1 MNKSKLNVAVIGLGT
16 VGSGVIK
23 LLRKQKNN
31 IKKRTGI
38 ELKVVAVSAKN
49 RRKQR
54 SVDIGSFKWIASPI
68 TIAKDPDVDVVVE
81 LIGDMDNTARKII
94 IEAINNGKH
103 VVTAN
108 KSLLAKEGSIF
119 EELAKEKGVFLR
131 YEAAVAGG
139 IPIIKVLQDSLIVNK
154 ISKLYGVINGTCN
167 FILTKMES
175 EGREYQDVF
184 SEAKQLGYVESD
196 PRLDIGGIDSAH
208 KLALLSCLAFG
219 TSLNFKAVKTEG
231 IDHISIEDI
240 QEADLIGYKIKLLAT
255 AEYSKNMLKQ
265 EVSPKLIRKSSPIA
279 QVNGSTNIIAIEGEE
294 IGTTVFSGPGAGM
307 GPTASSVV
315 SDLVAIAS
323 RKSKSTFLNGDKKNG
338 SKRDDSVSKKSSF
351 YLRFILKDKPG
362 VIARLSGKLGSFG
375 ISINQMKQKPHPKQK
390 ATLIMTTHKT
400 LRNNLN
406 KALTDIMK
414 LKICEQRPICI
425 EIQEV

>member
-1 MNKSKLNVAVIGLGT
+1 MNKSKLNVAIIGLGT

-23 LLRKQKNN
+23 LLKRQKSN
-31 IKKRTGI
+31 IKNRTGI
-38 ELKVVAVSAKN
+38 ELELVAISAKN
-49 RRKQR
+49 KRKKR
-54 SVDIGSFKWIASPI
+54 SVDISPYRWIASPI
-68 TIAKDPDVDVVVE
+68 NIAKDPDVDVIVE
-81 LIGDMDNTARKII
+81 LIGEMDNTARKVIK
-94 IEAINNGKH
+94 EAINNGKH

-119 EELAKEKGVFLR
+119 EELARKKNVFLR

-167 FILTKMES
+167 FILTKMEA
-175 EGREYQDVF
+175 EGREYTDVF

-196 PRLDIGGIDSAH
+196 PKLDIGGIDSAH

-219 TSLNFKAVKTEG
+219 TSLDFKGVKTEG

-240 QEADLIGYKIKLLAT
+240 EEAHLIGYKIKLLAT
-255 AEYSKNMLKQ
+255 AEYQKKLLRQ
-265 EVSPKLIRKSSPIA
+265 EVSPKLIRKESPIA

-294 IGTTVFSGPGAGM
+294 IGTTIFSGPGAGM

-323 RKSKSTFLNGDKKNG
+323 RKSKSTFLNGDKNN
-338 SKRDDSVSKKSSF
+338 SSNRDKTLTKKSSF
-351 YLRFILKDKPG
+351 YLRFVLKDKPG
-362 VIARLSGKLGSFG
+362 VIARLSGKLGSCG
-375 ISINQMKQKPHPKQK
+375 ISINQMKQKPLPKQK

-400 LRNNLN
+400 VRKSLE
-406 KALTDIMK
+406 KALNDIK
-414 LKICEQRPICI
+414 RLKICEQRPVSI
-425 EIQEV
+425 EIEEI

>member
-1 MNKSKLNVAVIGLGT
+1 MKRQKS
-16 VGSGVIK
+16 
-23 LLRKQKNN
+23 N
-31 IKKRTGI
+31 IKDRTGI
-38 ELKVVAVSAKN
+38 ELELVAISAKN
-49 RRKQR
+49 KRKKR
-54 SVDIGSFKWIASPI
+54 SVDISPYRWIASPI
-68 TIAKDPDVDVVVE
+68 SIAKDPDVDVIVE
-81 LIGDMDNTARKII
+81 LIGDMDNTARKVIK
-94 IEAINNGKH
+94 EAINNGKH

-119 EELAKEKGVFLR
+119 EELARKKNVFLR

-167 FILTKMES
+167 FILTKMEA
-175 EGREYQDVF
+175 EGREYTDVF

-219 TSLNFKAVKTEG
+219 TSLDFKGVKTEG

-240 QEADLIGYKIKLLAT
+240 EEAHLIGYKIKLLAT
-255 AEYSKNMLKQ
+255 AEYQKKLLRQ
-265 EVSPKLIRKSSPIA
+265 EVSPKLIRKESPIA

-294 IGTTVFSGPGAGM
+294 IGTTIFSGPGAGM

-323 RKSKSTFLNGDKKNG
+323 RKSKSTFLNGDKNN
-338 SKRDDSVSKKSSF
+338 SSNRDKTLTKKSSF
-351 YLRFILKDKPG
+351 YLRFVLKDKPG

-375 ISINQMKQKPHPKQK
+375 ISINQMKQKPHPKLK

-400 LRNNLN
+400 LRDNLN

-414 LKICEQRPICI
+414 LKICEQRPVCI

>member
-1 MNKSKLNVAVIGLGT
+1 MNNAKLNVAIIGLGT

-23 LLRKQKNN
+23 LLKRQKSN
-31 IKKRTGI
+31 IKNRTGI
-38 ELKVVAVSAKN
+38 ELELVAINAKN
-49 RRKQR
+49 KRKKR
-54 SVDIGSFKWIASPI
+54 SVDISPYRWIASPI
-68 TIAKDPDVDVVVE
+68 NIAKDPDVDVIVE
-81 LIGDMDNTARKII
+81 LIGDMDNTARKVIK
-94 IEAINNGKH
+94 EAINNGKH

-119 EELAKEKGVFLR
+119 EELARKKSVFLR

-167 FILTKMES
+167 FILTKMEA
-175 EGREYQDVF
+175 EGREYTDVF

-219 TSLNFKAVKTEG
+219 TSLDFKGVKTEG

-240 QEADLIGYKIKLLAT
+240 EEAHLIGYKIKLLAT
-255 AEYSKNMLKQ
+255 AEYQKKLLRQ
-265 EVSPKLIRKSSPIA
+265 EVSPKLIRKESPIA

-294 IGTTVFSGPGAGM
+294 IGTTIFSGPGAGM

-323 RKSKSTFLNGDKKNG
+323 RKSKSTFLNGDKNN
-338 SKRDDSVSKKSSF
+338 SSNRDKTLTKKSSF
-351 YLRFILKDKPG
+351 YLRFVLKDKPG
-362 VIARLSGKLGSFG
+362 VIARLSGKLGSCG
-375 ISINQMKQKPHPKQK
+375 ISINQMKQKPLPKQK

-400 LRNNLN
+400 VRKSLE
-406 KALTDIMK
+406 KALNDIK
-414 LKICEQRPICI
+414 RLKICEQRPVSI
-425 EIQEV
+425 EIEEI

>member
-1 MNKSKLNVAVIGLGT
+1 MNKSKLNVAIIGLGT

-23 LLRKQKNN
+23 LLKRQKSN
-31 IKKRTGI
+31 IKNRTGI
-38 ELKVVAVSAKN
+38 ELELVAISAKN
-49 RRKQR
+49 KRKKR
-54 SVDIGSFKWIASPI
+54 SVDISPYRWIASPI
-68 TIAKDPDVDVVVE
+68 NIAKDPDVDVIVE
-81 LIGDMDNTARKII
+81 LIGDMDNTARKVIK
-94 IEAINNGKH
+94 EAINNGKH

-119 EELAKEKGVFLR
+119 EELARKKSVFLR

-167 FILTKMES
+167 FILTKMEA
-175 EGREYQDVF
+175 EGREYTDVF

-219 TSLNFKAVKTEG
+219 TSLDFKGVKTEG

-240 QEADLIGYKIKLLAT
+240 EEAHLIGYKIKLLAT
-255 AEYSKNMLKQ
+255 AEYQKKLLRQ
-265 EVSPKLIRKSSPIA
+265 EVSPKLIRKESPIA

-294 IGTTVFSGPGAGM
+294 IGTTIFSGPGAGM

-323 RKSKSTFLNGDKKNG
+323 RKSKSTFLNGDKNNSG
-338 SKRDDSVSKKSSF
+338 NRDKTLTKKSSF
-351 YLRFILKDKPG
+351 YLRFVLKDKPG
-362 VIARLSGKLGSFG
+362 VIARLSGKLGSCG
-375 ISINQMKQKPHPKQK
+375 ISINQMKQKPLPKQK

-400 LRNNLN
+400 VRKSLE
-406 KALTDIMK
+406 KALNDIK
-414 LKICEQRPICI
+414 RLKICEQRPVSI
-425 EIQEV
+425 EIEEI

>member
-1 MNKSKLNVAVIGLGT
+1 MNKSKLNVAIIGLGT
-16 VGSGVIK
+16 VGSGVLR
-23 LLRKQKNN
+23 LLNKQKNN
-31 IKKRTGI
+31 IKNRTGI
-38 ELKVVAVSAKN
+38 ELRVVAISAKN
-49 RRKQR
+49 STKKR
-54 SVDIGSFKWIASPI
+54 SVDISPFRWVASPL
-68 TIAKDPDVDVVVE
+68 TIAKDPNVDVIVE

-119 EELAKEKGVFLR
+119 EELAKEKGVYLR

-240 QEADLIGYKIKLLAT
+240 QEADLLGYKIKLLAT

-279 QVNGSTNIIAIEGEE
+279 QVIGSTNIIAIEGEE

-338 SKRDDSVSKKSSF
+338 SKSDDSVSKKSSF

>member
-54 SVDIGSFKWIASPI
+54 SVDISSFRWIASPI
-68 TIAKDPDVDVVVE
+68 TIAKDPDVDVIVE

-119 EELAKEKGVFLR
+119 EELAKEKGVYLR

-196 PRLDIGGIDSAH
+196 PRLDIGGKDSAH

-219 TSLNFKAVKTEG
+219 TSLNFKEVKTEG

-279 QVNGSTNIIAIEGEE
+279 QVIGSTNIIAIEGEE

-315 SDLVAIAS
+315 SDLLAIAS

>member
-1 MNKSKLNVAVIGLGT
+1 MNKSKLNIAIIGLGT
-16 VGSGVIK
+16 VGSGVLR
-23 LLRKQKNN
+23 LLKKQKNN
-31 IKKRTGI
+31 IKNRTGI
-38 ELKVVAVSAKN
+38 ELRVVAISAKN
-49 RRKQR
+49 RTKKR
-54 SVDIGSFKWIASPI
+54 SVDISPFKWVASPL
-68 TIAKDPDVDVVVE
+68 TIAKDPNVEVVVE
-81 LIGDMDNTARKII
+81 LIGDMDNTARKVIR
-94 IEAINNGKH
+94 EAINNGKH

-119 EELAKEKGVFLR
+119 EELAREKGVFLR

-175 EGREYQDVF
+175 DGREYSDVF
-184 SEAKQLGYVESD
+184 SEARRLGYVESD

-219 TSLNFKAVKTEG
+219 TALNFKAVETEG

-255 AEYSKNMLKQ
+255 AEYSKNKLTQ
-265 EVSPKLIRKSSPIA
+265 EVSPKLIRRGSPIA

-323 RKSKSTFLNGDKKNG
+323 RKSKSTFLTGDKTNSSNRIK
-338 SKRDDSVSKKSSF
+338 KVSKKVSF
-351 YLRFILKDKPG
+351 YLRFVLKDKPG
-362 VIARLSGKLGSFG
+362 VIARLSGKLSNSG
-375 ISINQMKQKPHPKQK
+375 ISINQMKQKPLPKQR

-400 LRNNLN
+400 LKESLK
-406 KALTDIMK
+406 KALIDIKK
-414 LKICEQRPICI
+414 LKICEQTPVAI
-425 EIQEV
+425 EIQEI

>member
-1 MNKSKLNVAVIGLGT
+1 
-16 VGSGVIK
+16 
-23 LLRKQKNN
+23 
-31 IKKRTGI
+31 
-38 ELKVVAVSAKN
+38 
-49 RRKQR
+49 
-54 SVDIGSFKWIASPI
+54 
-68 TIAKDPDVDVVVE
+68 
-81 LIGDMDNTARKII
+81 
-94 IEAINNGKH
+94 
-103 VVTAN
+103 
-108 KSLLAKEGSIF
+108 
-119 EELAKEKGVFLR
+119 
-131 YEAAVAGG
+131 
-139 IPIIKVLQDSLIVNK
+139 
-154 ISKLYGVINGTCN
+154 
-167 FILTKMES
+167 
-175 EGREYQDVF
+175 
-184 SEAKQLGYVESD
+184 
-196 PRLDIGGIDSAH
+196 
-208 KLALLSCLAFG
+208 
-219 TSLNFKAVKTEG
+219 
-231 IDHISIEDI
+231 
-240 QEADLIGYKIKLLAT
+240 
-255 AEYSKNMLKQ
+255 MLKQ
-265 EVSPKLIRKSSPIA
+265 NVSPKLIRKSSPIA

-338 SKRDDSVSKKSSF
+338 SESDDSVSKKSSF

>member
-54 SVDIGSFKWIASPI
+54 SVDISSFRWIASPL
-68 TIAKDPDVDVVVE
+68 TIAKDPDVDVIVE

-231 IDHISIEDI
+231 IDHLSIEDI

-338 SKRDDSVSKKSSF
+338 SKSDDSVSKKSSF

>member
-38 ELKVVAVSAKN
+38 ELKVVAVSAKS

-54 SVDIGSFKWIASPI
+54 SVDINSFRWIASPL
-68 TIAKDPDVDVVVE
+68 TIAKDPDVDVIVE

-108 KSLLAKEGSIF
+108 KSLLAKEGSFF
-119 EELAKEKGVFLR
+119 EELAKEKGVYLR

-175 EGREYQDVF
+175 EGREYQEVF

-338 SKRDDSVSKKSSF
+338 SKSDDSFSKKSSF

>member
-1 MNKSKLNVAVIGLGT
+1 MNKSKLNVAIIGLGT

-23 LLRKQKNN
+23 LLKRQKSN
-31 IKKRTGI
+31 IKNRTGI
-38 ELKVVAVSAKN
+38 ELELVAISAKN
-49 RRKQR
+49 KRKKR
-54 SVDIGSFKWIASPI
+54 SVDISPYRWIASPI
-68 TIAKDPDVDVVVE
+68 NIAKDPDVDVIVE
-81 LIGDMDNTARKII
+81 LIGDMDNTARKVIK
-94 IEAINNGKH
+94 EAINNGKH

-119 EELAKEKGVFLR
+119 EELARKKNVFLR

-167 FILTKMES
+167 FILTKMEA
-175 EGREYQDVF
+175 EGREYTDVF

-219 TSLNFKAVKTEG
+219 TSLDFKGVKTEG

-240 QEADLIGYKIKLLAT
+240 EEAHLIGYKIKLLAT
-255 AEYSKNMLKQ
+255 AEYQKKLLRQ
-265 EVSPKLIRKSSPIA
+265 EVSPKLIRKESPIA

-294 IGTTVFSGPGAGM
+294 IGTTIFSGPGAGM

-323 RKSKSTFLNGDKKNG
+323 RKSKSTFLNGDKNN
-338 SKRDDSVSKKSSF
+338 SSNRDKTLTKKSSF
-351 YLRFILKDKPG
+351 YLRFVLKDKPG
-362 VIARLSGKLGSFG
+362 VIARLSGKLGSCG
-375 ISINQMKQKPHPKQK
+375 ISINQMKQKPLPKQK

-400 LRNNLN
+400 VRKNLE
-406 KALTDIMK
+406 KALNDIK
-414 LKICEQRPICI
+414 RLKICEQRPVSI
-425 EIQEV
+425 EIEEI

>member
-1 MNKSKLNVAVIGLGT
+1 MNKSKLNVAIIGLGT

-23 LLRKQKNN
+23 LLKRQKSN
-31 IKKRTGI
+31 IKNRTGI
-38 ELKVVAVSAKN
+38 ELDLVAISAKN
-49 RRKQR
+49 KRKKR
-54 SVDIGSFKWIASPI
+54 SVDISPYRWIASPI
-68 TIAKDPDVDVVVE
+68 NIAKDPDVDVIVE
-81 LIGDMDNTARKII
+81 LIGDMDNTARKVIK
-94 IEAINNGKH
+94 EAINNGKH

-119 EELAKEKGVFLR
+119 EELARKKNVFLR

-167 FILTKMES
+167 FILTKMEA
-175 EGREYQDVF
+175 EGREYTDVF

-219 TSLNFKAVKTEG
+219 TSLDFKGVKTEG

-240 QEADLIGYKIKLLAT
+240 EEAHLIGYKIKLLAT
-255 AEYSKNMLKQ
+255 AEYQKKLLRQ
-265 EVSPKLIRKSSPIA
+265 EVSPKLIRKESPIA

-294 IGTTVFSGPGAGM
+294 IGTTIFSGPGAGM

-323 RKSKSTFLNGDKKNG
+323 RKSKSTFLNGDKSNSG
-338 SKRDDSVSKKSSF
+338 NRDKTLTKKSSF
-351 YLRFILKDKPG
+351 YLRFVLKDKPG
-362 VIARLSGKLGSFG
+362 VIARLAGKLGSCG
-375 ISINQMKQKPHPKQK
+375 ISINQMKQKPLPKQK

-400 LRNNLN
+400 VRKSLE
-406 KALTDIMK
+406 KALNDIK
-414 LKICEQRPICI
+414 RLNICEQRPVSI
-425 EIQEV
+425 EIEEI

>member
-1 MNKSKLNVAVIGLGT
+1 MNKSKLNVAIIGLGT

-23 LLRKQKNN
+23 LLKRQKSN
-31 IKKRTGI
+31 IKNRTGI
-38 ELKVVAVSAKN
+38 ELELVAISAKN
-49 RRKQR
+49 KRKKR
-54 SVDIGSFKWIASPI
+54 SVDISPYRWIASPI
-68 TIAKDPDVDVVVE
+68 NIAKDPDVDVIVE
-81 LIGDMDNTARKII
+81 LIGDMDNTARKVIK
-94 IEAINNGKH
+94 EAINNGKH

-119 EELAKEKGVFLR
+119 EELARKKSVFLR

-139 IPIIKVLQDSLIVNK
+139 IPIIKVLQDTLIVNK

-175 EGREYQDVF
+175 EGREYTDVF

-219 TSLNFKAVKTEG
+219 TSLDFKGVKTEG

-240 QEADLIGYKIKLLAT
+240 EEAHLIGYKIKLLAT
-255 AEYSKNMLKQ
+255 AEYQKKLLRQ
-265 EVSPKLIRKSSPIA
+265 EVSPKLIRKESPIA

-294 IGTTVFSGPGAGM
+294 IGTTIFSGPGAGM

-323 RKSKSTFLNGDKKNG
+323 RKSKSTFLNGDKNN
-338 SKRDDSVSKKSSF
+338 SSNRDKTLTKKSSF
-351 YLRFILKDKPG
+351 YLRFVLKDKPG
-362 VIARLSGKLGSFG
+362 VIARLSGKLGSCG
-375 ISINQMKQKPHPKQK
+375 ISINQMKQKPLPKQK

-400 LRNNLN
+400 VRKNLE
-406 KALTDIMK
+406 KALNDIK
-414 LKICEQRPICI
+414 RLKICEQRPVSI
-425 EIQEV
+425 EIEEI